1 MIILASGSTS
11 RRDLLRMA
19 GIAFDAQNLPI
30 DESSVKIAMRQS
42 GETASNTAIQLAEL
56 KAMRVSANQPGRL
69 VVGADQMLDVDGD
82 WLDKPKDIDEA
93 RTHLQRLRG
102 KSHTLIS
109 AVVVVKDGMRL
120 WHNVSLASLT
130 MRNFSDAF
138 LESYLQK
145 GGDGLL
151 GSVGAYKLEGMGI
164 QLFEDI
170 EGDYFTILGLPMLP
184 LLDFLRHHDEVA
196 T

>member
-30 DESSVKIAMRQS
+30 DEASVKVSMRES
-42 GETASNTAIQLAEL
+42 GASVSDTAVKLAEL
-56 KAMRVSANQPGRL
+56 KAMRVSAKEPGRL
-69 VVGADQMLDVDGD
+69 VVGADQMLDMDGR
-82 WLDKPKDIDEA
+82 WLDKPKDKDEA
-93 RTHLQRLRG
+93 RSHLQLLRNRTHL
-102 KSHTLIS
+102 LIS
-109 AVVVVKDGMRL
+109 AVVVVKDGVRL
-120 WHNVSLASLT
+120 WHNVSLASMT
-130 MRNFSDAF
+130 MRDFSDEF
-138 LESYLQK
+138 LDMYLQK

-151 GSVGAYKLEGMGI
+151 GSVGAYKLEGTGI
-164 QLFEDI
+164 QLFADI
-170 EGDYFTILGLPMLP
+170 DGDYFTILGLPMLP

>member
-1 MIILASGSTS
+1 
-11 RRDLLRMA
+11 MA